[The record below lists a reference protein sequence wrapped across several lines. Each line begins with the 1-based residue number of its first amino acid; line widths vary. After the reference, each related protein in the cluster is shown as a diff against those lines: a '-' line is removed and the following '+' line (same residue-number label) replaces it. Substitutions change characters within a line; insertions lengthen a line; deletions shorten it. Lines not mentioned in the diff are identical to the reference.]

1 MTDFEKE
8 IYEGLKEK
16 EVCDYTYID
25 TISILSKI
33 KRNAKNN
40 VNTNRGR
47 NEAREFETII
57 EEAANSIE
65 HKYSELLECVE
76 KIEFICRVGDLYSE
90 YAYEKSKMT
99 QKKIE
104 ELHPEA
110 TKNRL
115 GRLVDKDGKTVHID
129 ITELRVTEEEMGK
142 IALDKVVD
150 EFFEELKM
158 ELVK

>member
-1 MTDFEKE
+1 MGSSLDNPFRHNLNSVAINWAE
-8 IYEGLKEK
+8 
-16 EVCDYTYID
+16 DYQKTP
-25 TISILSKI
+25 
-33 KRNAKNN
+33 
-40 VNTNRGR
+40 
-47 NEAREFETII
+47 F
-57 EEAANSIE
+57 
-65 HKYSELLECVE
+65 
-76 KIEFICRVGDLYSE
+76 FICRVGDIYSE

-129 ITELRVTEEEMGK
+129 VTELRVTEEEMGK

-158 ELVK
+158 ELIK